1 MNDTSKVGY
10 GIAIIAGVV
19 LWTLTAATGGR
30 SEPWDAPGYWSVGY
44 PLAVVLSGGLG
55 YLFPRGAWRWAAALM
70 FMQAPVMIFSGAG
83 LSLFPMGLI
92 ALAVLSLPAVALAV
106 IAARLSLRTRNV

>member
-1 MNDTSKVGY
+1 MKDTSKVAY
-10 GIAIIAGVV
+10 GMAIIAGAA

-44 PLAVVLSGGLG
+44 PLAVVLSGVLG
-55 YLFPRGAWRWAAALM
+55 YVFPRRAWRWAAVLM

-83 LSLFPMGLI
+83 LGLFPLGLI
-92 ALAVLSLPAVALAV
+92 ALAVLSLPAVALASL
-106 IAARLSLRTRNV
+106 AARFGLRTGNV